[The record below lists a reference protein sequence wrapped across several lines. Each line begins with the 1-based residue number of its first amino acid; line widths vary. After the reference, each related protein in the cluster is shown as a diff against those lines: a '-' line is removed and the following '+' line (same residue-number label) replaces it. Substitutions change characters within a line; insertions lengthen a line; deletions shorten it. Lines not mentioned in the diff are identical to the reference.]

1 MLIENKGFDPTTIAS
16 YAERMRQDGA
26 NFLLAND
33 DDQTDEYK
41 HFYFIG
47 MYEGR
52 RVIYDTA
59 LYTLRLHHNSEL
71 YEIAE
76 HRAAKHF
83 PEFSSIHYDEDE
95 NGDLRALN
103 DQEEEIGLF
112 MAEVIMELEDEGEV
126 KVHEFVDPD
135 PHVDFGIGLDVSLNV
150 DQIDEAIITR
160 FVNEFNDDSLELDD
174 TLYTFQMEDGEM
186 VD

>member
-52 RVIYDTA
+52 RVIY
-59 LYTLRLHHNSEL
+59 E
-71 YEIAE
+71 
-76 HRAAKHF
+76 
-83 PEFSSIHYDEDE
+83 
-95 NGDLRALN
+95 
-103 DQEEEIGLF
+103 
-112 MAEVIMELEDEGEV
+112 
-126 KVHEFVDPD
+126 KVEC
-135 PHVDFGIGLDVSLNV
+135 L
-150 DQIDEAIITR
+150 
-160 FVNEFNDDSLELDD
+160 
-174 TLYTFQMEDGEM
+174 
-186 VD
+186 